1 MNVKSKN
8 LWLVYALITTL
19 TWGVWG
25 AFSEIPKNNGF
36 PPTLTY
42 VVWSFTML
50 LPAIIVLSGIDW
62 KIEHD
67 PKSIMMG
74 LAIGLLGAGGQLAL
88 FIGALNQG
96 PAYLVFPIISL
107 SPVVTV
113 ILSLVFLKE
122 KASGRGWAGI
132 ILALLA
138 IPLFAYE
145 PANSPSHGIMWLVY
159 AILIFLAWGVQAY
172 FMKLA
177 NNTMSTESIFFYM
190 TLSGLMLAPL
200 ALRFTNFSVPVDT
213 GFKGSYPAFLMSLG
227 FKGPY
232 LAFLVQMLNSVGAL
246 FIVYAFRYGK
256 AIIVSPLTN
265 AVAPVITV
273 VLSLIILQQHPNLI
287 KVAGMVLAI
296 ISIFLMAV
304 EGEKPPTEKS
314 EV

>member
-1 MNVKSKN
+1 MNIQSKN

-25 AFSEIPKNNGF
+25 AFSEIPDKNGF
-36 PPTLTY
+36 PATLTY

-50 LPAIIVLSGIDW
+50 LPAVIVLRNIGW
-62 KIEHD
+62 KIERD
-67 PKSIMMG
+67 PKSVIMG

-88 FIGALNQG
+88 FIGALSQG

-122 KASGRGWAGI
+122 KASTRGWVGI
-132 ILALLA
+132 ILAILSIPLLA
-138 IPLFAYE
+138 YTDPT
-145 PANSPSHGIMWLVY
+145 NSSSHGIMWLVY
-159 AILIFLAWGVQAY
+159 AILIFLAWGIQAY

-177 NNTMSTESIFFYM
+177 NDTMSTESIFFYM
-190 TLSGLMLAPL
+190 TLSGLLLVPM
-200 ALRFTNFSVPVDT
+200 ALWFTDFSVPVST
-213 GFKGSYPAFLMSLG
+213 G

-232 LAFLVQMLNSVGAL
+232 LAFLIQMLNSVGAL

-265 AVAPVITV
+265 AVYPVITV
-273 VLSLIILQQHPNLI
+273 VLSLIIWQRFPHQI
-287 KVAGMVLAI
+287 IVAGMVLAI

-304 EGEKPPTEKS
+304 EGEKPLPEKS
-314 EV
+314 DT

>member
-8 LWLVYALITTL
+8 LWFVYALITTL

-25 AFSEIPKNNGF
+25 AFSEIPDKNGF
-36 PPTLTY
+36 PATLTY

-50 LPAIIVLSGIDW
+50 LPAVIVLKGIGW

-67 PKSIMMG
+67 AKSIMMG
-74 LAIGLLGAGGQLAL
+74 LTIGLLGAGGQLAL
-88 FIGALNQG
+88 FIGALSQG

-113 ILSLVFLKE
+113 ILCLVFLKE
-122 KASGRGWAGI
+122 KACTRGWVGI
-132 ILALLA
+132 VLAILA
-138 IPLFAYE
+138 IPLLAYTD
-145 PANSPSHGIMWLVY
+145 PTNSSSHGIMWLVY
-159 AILIFLAWGVQAY
+159 AILIFMAWGVQAY

-190 TLSGLMLAPL
+190 TLSGLLLAPL
-200 ALRFTNFSVPVDT
+200 ALWFTDFSVPVDT
-213 GFKGSYPAFLMSLG
+213 GFKGSYLAFLMNMG

-232 LAFLVQMLNSVGAL
+232 LAFLIQMLNSVGAL

-265 AVAPVITV
+265 AVYPVITV
-273 VLSLIILQQHPNLI
+273 VLSLIIWQRFPHPI
-287 KVAGMVLAI
+287 IVAGMVMAI

-304 EGEKPPTEKS
+304 EGEKPAAE
-314 EV
+314 

>member
-25 AFSEIPKNNGF
+25 AFSEIPDKNGF
-36 PPTLTY
+36 PATLTY
-42 VVWSFTML
+42 VVWSLTML
-50 LPAIIVLSGIDW
+50 LPAGIVLKNIGW
-62 KIEHD
+62 KIEYD
-67 PKSIMMG
+67 VKSIMMG

-132 ILALLA
+132 ILAILA
-138 IPLFAYE
+138 IPLLAYTD
-145 PANSPSHGIMWLVY
+145 PANSSSHGSMWLVY

-200 ALRFTNFSVPVDT
+200 ALAFTDFSVPVGT
-213 GFKGSYPAFLMSLG
+213 G

-232 LAFLVQMLNSVGAL
+232 LAFLIQMLNSVGAL

-265 AVAPVITV
+265 AVYPVITV
-273 VLSLIILQQHPNLI
+273 VLSLIIWQRFPHPI
-287 KVAGMVLAI
+287 IVAGMVMAI
-296 ISIFLMAV
+296 LSIFLMAV
-304 EGEKPPTEKS
+304 EGEKPAAE
-314 EV
+314 

>member
-8 LWLVYALITTL
+8 LWFVYALITTL

-25 AFSEIPKNNGF
+25 AFSEIPEKNGF
-36 PPTLTY
+36 PGSLTY

-50 LPAIIVLSGIDW
+50 LPAIIVLRSSGW

-67 PKSIMMG
+67 AKSIMLG
-74 LAIGLLGAGGQLAL
+74 LAIGFLGAGGQLAL

-113 ILSLVFLKE
+113 ILSLMFLKE
-122 KASGRGWAGI
+122 KASGRGWMGI
-132 ILALLA
+132 LLAILA
-138 IPLFAYE
+138 IPLLLYQDPTGSSA
-145 PANSPSHGIMWLVY
+145 HGILWLVY
-159 AILIFLAWGVQAY
+159 AILVFFAWGFQAY
-172 FMKLA
+172 LMKLA
-177 NNTMSTESIFFYM
+177 NNTMSTEGIFFYM
-190 TLSGLMLAPL
+190 TLTGLLLAPM
-200 ALRFTNFSVPVDT
+200 ALWFTDFKVPVSM
-213 GFKGSYPAFLMSLG
+213 GI
-227 FKGPY
+227 KGPY
-232 LAFLVQMLNSVGAL
+232 LAFLIQMLNSVGAL

-265 AVAPVITV
+265 AVAPVITM
-273 VLSLIILQQHPNLI
+273 VLSLIIYHKIPHQVI
-287 KVAGMVLAI
+287 IAGMVMAI